1 MQMMLKD
8 KKEYIIEEELKGMR
22 LDKCIAILDK
32 DISRM
37 AVQRLL
43 DEENITINREMR
55 KGFI

>member
-1 MQMMLKD
+1 MEKNRN
-8 KKEYIIEEELKGMR
+8 KFIIKENLCGIR

-43 DEENITINREMR
+43 DEENITVNR
-55 KGFI
+55 KK

>member
-8 KKEYIIEEELKGMR
+8 KEKYVIEEELKGMR
-22 LDKCIAILDK
+22 LDKCIADLDK

-43 DEENITINREMR
+43 DEGNITVNRKMC